1 MALAFREPRLNPEY
15 LLILNS
21 VRANFFI
28 SQSID
33 ANLKIGNEKVEGI
46 YIGSSHGT
54 LTTLMTEAAN
64 GTSKRYILVTSTV
77 FA

>member
-33 ANLKIGNEKVEGI
+33 ANLKIGNEKVEGTM
-46 YIGSSHGT
+46 IGSSHG
-54 LTTLMTEAAN
+54 TLMTEAAN
-64 GTSKRYILVTSTV
+64 GKSKRFILITSTA